1 MSRLVTE
8 PEPPKG
14 DLAHPLDAA
23 VHANPVGAALPF
35 PSLPEATAAVR
46 LRWTPDVKWRLGG
59 MAGP

>member
-23 VHANPVGAALPF
+23 VDANPVGAAFPF
-35 PSLPEATAAVR
+35 PSRGTAAVR

-59 MAGP
+59 MACP